1 MVVVVA
7 LPGFLMKGAMDLNKE
22 TEGAHQVEVL
32 SGELSVVVPENLVA
46 FEDLKGRA
54 VVARTVDLE
63 TLVDLDKLL
72 SIAEVWGPWFSQLV
86 AWNGQPFPFERVA
99 WLRLHGIP
107 MHLLN
112 PEVVRLIGGPFGKVL
127 HVPKG
132 IEDDKDLSI
141 HRVAILT
148 GETKRIT
155 EVMALKWCDKTFRVL
170 VEEELDVWVPDCL
183 GGSNSSP
190 SCSSPLQSSPVVGDW
205 VPEVEVEEGS
215 QRNSEPLGEGVEKG
229 SGLEG
234 GMAAGVNAKFF
245 DCSLF
250 EEGSVSKGVNEKVGD
265 VSDKGVFL
273 FKAKKKYKRRRK
285 GGPSGQPAESGF
297 CSNSILDSS
306 GKDRPNKRSRAQAE
320 EDSDPFS
327 IMKLLAR
334 GDEREPKEVFVQTED
349 SYMPRDHSTPIG
361 GNGLDLNL
369 RAASSGDSR
378 SGEVH
383 REGEEVSNNSTPV
396 DSEVAATLRLGVQL
410 G

>member
-1 MVVVVA
+1 MPVHSSVFFSFV
-7 LPGFLMKGAMDLNKE
+7 GFLFGVLWRLMSLSFSFLTYLRVVLRGNSGMLWKDLGRFQELEKKLQGIKMGDHKLKVNVAKFAVENGSSSGSARVFSGNSSSARVGVRGFPFNFRDSRSFRDVVGKEKGAMDLNKE
-22 TEGAHQVEVL
+22 TGGAHQVEVL
-32 SGELSVVVPENLVA
+32 SGELSVVVPENLVV

-72 SIAEVWGPWFSQLV
+72 SIAGTSFTRIQYVGGLSILISFSDESSANSFLRAREVWGPWFSQLV

-127 HVPKG
+127 HVPMG

-141 HRVAILT
+141 HRMAILT

-205 VPEVEVEEGS
+205 VP
-215 QRNSEPLGEGVEKG
+215 
-229 SGLEG
+229 
-234 GMAAGVNAKFF
+234 
-245 DCSLF
+245 
-250 EEGSVSKGVNEKVGD
+250 
-265 VSDKGVFL
+265 
-273 FKAKKKYKRRRK
+273 
-285 GGPSGQPAESGF
+285 
-297 CSNSILDSS
+297 
-306 GKDRPNKRSRAQAE
+306 
-320 EDSDPFS
+320 
-327 IMKLLAR
+327 
-334 GDEREPKEVFVQTED
+334 
-349 SYMPRDHSTPIG
+349 
-361 GNGLDLNL
+361 
-369 RAASSGDSR
+369 
-378 SGEVH
+378 
-383 REGEEVSNNSTPV
+383 
-396 DSEVAATLRLGVQL
+396 
-410 G
+410 